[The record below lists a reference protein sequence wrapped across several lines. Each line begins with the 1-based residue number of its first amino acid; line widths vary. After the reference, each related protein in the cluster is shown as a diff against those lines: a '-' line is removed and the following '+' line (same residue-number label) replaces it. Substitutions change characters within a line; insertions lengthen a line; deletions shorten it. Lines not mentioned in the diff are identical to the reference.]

1 MRLGQ
6 LLYPSPKQLLT
17 QAGIN
22 TGVKMLDV
30 GRGAGDV
37 VLLLAELVG
46 PTCSL
51 VGEEVN
57 AAILE
62 TARARLHAAGLVK
75 VSFVTGDICGVAL
88 DDDCD
93 AVVERNVL
101 LDLCLRSGSRTTPM
115 PGTSASGR
123 SHHLQDLDVSL
134 GELVTQRD
142 AIPPLAWQVCNWVY
156 SGSRQVGVEL
166 QIGCKFPGLFLEE
179 GLPYPT
185 IALDG
190 SVAAG
195 HDWSGSVYLVDL
207 LMILLPKLYDYGV
220 LKEAVDAERY
230 DEQMR
235 AELLQQRSFVPLAF
249 WARA

>member
-1 MRLGQ
+1 MIVMRSSSAMSCLIYVSDPAAVLRRCLE
-6 LLYPSPKQLLT
+6 LLRP
-17 QAGIN
+17 G
-22 TGVKMLDV
+22 GVII
-30 GRGAGDV
+30 
-37 VLLLAELVG
+37 
-46 PTCSL
+46 S
-51 VGEEVN
+51 
-57 AAILE
+57 
-62 TARARLHAAGLVK
+62 
-75 VSFVTGDICGVAL
+75 
-88 DDDCD
+88 
-93 AVVERNVL
+93 
-101 LDLCLRSGSRTTPM
+101 
-115 PGTSASGR
+115 
-123 SHHLQDLDVSL
+123 QDLDVSL

-185 IALDG
+185 IALDS

-195 HDWSGSVYLVDL
+195 HDWSGSAYLVDL